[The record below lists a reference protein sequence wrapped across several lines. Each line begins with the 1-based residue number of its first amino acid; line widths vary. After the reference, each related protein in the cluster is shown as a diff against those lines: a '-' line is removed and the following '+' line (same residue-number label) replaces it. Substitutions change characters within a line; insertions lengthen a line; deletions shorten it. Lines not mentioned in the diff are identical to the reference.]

1 MSRDTSRYHRLARN
15 EARFRLKESV
25 LEEMIKSVDEQDKF
39 HETFMRKI
47 RDHRSFNNILL
58 PSDIR
63 EIEQAIERRK
73 VKNNLT

>member
-1 MSRDTSRYHRLARN
+1 LARN
-15 EARFRLKESV
+15 EARFRLKERV

-47 RDHRSFNNILL
+47 SHHGSFNNILL

-73 VKNNLT
+73 LQNNLT